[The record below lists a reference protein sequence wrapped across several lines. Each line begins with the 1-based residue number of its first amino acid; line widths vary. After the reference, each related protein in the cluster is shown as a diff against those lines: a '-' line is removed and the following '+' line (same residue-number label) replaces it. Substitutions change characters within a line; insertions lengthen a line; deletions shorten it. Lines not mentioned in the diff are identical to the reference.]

1 MDISSEPTTISQA
14 SPPTISSP
22 ESETKR
28 NDSQESDHNIYAH
41 DITATIEN
49 CANND
54 PSTIDNGNLFD
65 EKTVSNQFGGLTLV
79 DTHPLMPR
87 LSIDDADASDDSPF
101 MGSFN
106 FPDVVPQHQSTKIA
120 SVITNKA
127 AKMLMNGAAADDGR
141 PEYSKGAMLR
151 PDKEYLGSSDSE
163 PDISQYHASVEPS
176 FQSVSLTNNISAE
189 KSAILPKPRPMR
201 KISLTPELMSAE
213 DVSSVETISNNSFD
227 DDFDATSDN
236 GFDENVS
243 GVRQTKSNMNK
254 CLQSCDRRGR
264 HDDTGF
270 NETCYEN
277 NEDRHVHDDDDNA
290 AMSRDAVTLSDGQT
304 RDIDMKVIE
313 PYKRV
318 LSHGGYLKAGGHN
331 AIVIFAG
338 CYLPD
343 RSRTDYNYVM
353 ENLFL

>member
-1 MDISSEPTTISQA
+1 MDTSSEPTTISQA

-28 NDSQESDHNIYAH
+28 NDSQESDHIHA
-41 DITATIEN
+41 EPMGK
-49 CANND
+49 CADND
-54 PSTIDNGNLFD
+54 LPIDNGNSFD
-65 EKTVSNQFGGLTLV
+65 EQSVSNQFGGLTLV

-87 LSIDDADASDDSPF
+87 LSIDDNDASEDSPF
-101 MGSFN
+101 TCSFN
-106 FPDVVPQHQSTKIA
+106 FPDVVPHHPTIKIDS
-120 SVITNKA
+120 SVTNCRA
-127 AKMLMNGAAADDGR
+127 IGTIMNRAVDDDQPFQNRGAV
-141 PEYSKGAMLR
+141 LLV
-151 PDKEYLGSSDSE
+151 DKEYMGSSDSE
-163 PDISQYHASVEPS
+163 PDISQYQASVEPS
-176 FQSVSLTNNISAE
+176 FQAVSLTNNISAE
-189 KSAILPKPRPMR
+189 KSSILPKPRPMR
-201 KISLTPELMSAE
+201 KIALTPELMSAE

-227 DDFDATSDN
+227 DDFDDTNDIV
-236 GFDENVS
+236 GFDEKFS
-243 GVRQTKSNMNK
+243 GERQMKSNTSK
-254 CLQSCDRRGR
+254 WSQSSGGDGGGGDGGDRN
-264 HDDTGF
+264 DDTGF
-270 NETCYEN
+270 NEISNEN
-277 NEDRHVHDDDDNA
+277 DDDQVDDGNA
-290 AMSRDAVTLSDGQT
+290 AVSRDAVTLPDGQT

>member
-28 NDSQESDHNIYAH
+28 NESQESDHSYTHEIA
-41 DITATIEN
+41 ATIEK
-49 CANND
+49 CA
-54 PSTIDNGNLFD
+54 DNGNSLD
-65 EKTVSNQFGGLTLV
+65 EKTVSNQFGGLKLV

-87 LSIDDADASDDSPF
+87 LSIDDNDASDDSPF
-101 MGSFN
+101 TGSFN
-106 FPDVVPQHQSTKIA
+106 FPDVVPQIPPTK
-120 SVITNKA
+120 VDTFITSPGGET
-127 AKMLMNGAAADDGR
+127 LVNGTTDDGQLK
-141 PEYSKGAMLR
+141 YSKNAMLR
-151 PDKEYLGSSDSE
+151 PGKEYANSSDSE
-163 PDISQYHASVEPS
+163 PDVSQYQASVEPS
-176 FQSVSLTNNISAE
+176 FQSVSLTNNVPVN
-189 KSAILPKPRPMR
+189 KSSILSNSRPMR
-201 KISLTPELMSAE
+201 KIALTPELMSAE

-227 DDFDATSDN
+227 DDFDDTNDLE
-236 GFDENVS
+236 FDDNVS
-243 GVRQTKSNMNK
+243 GGRRIKSNTNK
-254 CLQSCDRRGR
+254 SSQSHDAA
-264 HDDTGF
+264 DDTGF
-270 NETCYEN
+270 IDVSNEN
-277 NEDRHVHDDDDNA
+277 DDDRGDGDA
-290 AMSRDAVTLSDGQT
+290 TVDRDAVTLSDGQT

>member
-28 NDSQESDHNIYAH
+28 NDTQESDHSYAH
-41 DITATIEN
+41 DIAATIEK
-49 CANND
+49 CSNND
-54 PSTIDNGNLFD
+54 SAIDNGNSFD

-87 LSIDDADASDDSPF
+87 LSIDDNDASEDSPF
-101 MGSFN
+101 TGSFN
-106 FPDVVPQHQSTKIA
+106 FPDVVPQHQLKKIEKLN
-120 SVITNKA
+120 TNEPTEI
-127 AKMLMNGAAADDGR
+127 LMNGADDDGQLR
-141 PEYSKGAMLR
+141 YRKGATLR
-151 PDKEYLGSSDSE
+151 PDNEYLGSSDSE
-163 PDISQYHASVEPS
+163 PDISQYQASVEPS
-176 FQSVSLTNNISAE
+176 FQSVSLTNNVSGE
-189 KSAILPKPRPMR
+189 KSSILPKPRSMR
-201 KISLTPELMSAE
+201 KIALTPELMSAE

-227 DDFDATSDN
+227 DDFDDTTDA
-236 GFDENVS
+236 GFDENVT
-243 GVRQTKSNMNK
+243 GARRLKSNK
-254 CLQSCDRRGR
+254 GSQLRSGGGR
-264 HDDTGF
+264 DNNTGF
-270 NETCYEN
+270 NEIN
-277 NEDRHVHDDDDNA
+277 NEHDDDNGLDDSGAVN
-290 AMSRDAVTLSDGQT
+290 RDVVTLSDGQT

>member
-1 MDISSEPTTISQA
+1 MDTSSEPTTTSQA

-28 NDSQESDHNIYAH
+28 NDSQESDHIYAEPVGKF
-41 DITATIEN
+41 AG
-49 CANND
+49 ND
-54 PSTIDNGNLFD
+54 SAIDNGNSFD
-65 EKTVSNQFGGLTLV
+65 EKMVSNQFGGLTLV

-87 LSIDDADASDDSPF
+87 LSIEDNDASDDSPF
-101 MGSFN
+101 TGSFN
-106 FPDVVPQHQSTKIA
+106 FPDVVPHHPTTKID
-120 SVITNKA
+120 SSLTNKA
-127 AKMLMNGAAADDGR
+127 VGPIMNSAVDVDR
-141 PEYSKGAMLR
+141 PFQNRGAMLLL
-151 PDKEYLGSSDSE
+151 DKEYMGSSDSE
-163 PDISQYHASVEPS
+163 PDISQYQASVEPS
-176 FQSVSLTNNISAE
+176 FQAVSLTNNISAE
-189 KSAILPKPRPMR
+189 KSSILPKPKPMR
-201 KISLTPELMSAE
+201 KIALTPELMSAE

-227 DDFDATSDN
+227 EDFDDTDDKV
-236 GFDENVS
+236 GFDEKVRV
-243 GVRQTKSNMNK
+243 VRQMKSNTSK
-254 CLQSCDRRGR
+254 WSQSSGGGGGDGGGR
-264 HDDTGF
+264 NDDTGF
-270 NETCYEN
+270 NEASNEN
-277 NEDRHVHDDDDNA
+277 DDDQLDDGNGA
-290 AMSRDAVTLSDGQT
+290 VSRDAVTLSDGQT